1 VVASYVPTHLG
12 AAYRCAPHLSFSF
25 LPNELGR
32 RWEYTDVNDK
42 EVLKLLFQN
51 SFPSGSPA
59 SSNVPAAVVA
69 TMRRAFT
76 PSHLRSASM
85 DGIAPA
91 SHARGS
97 LGSALPWSHA
107 PAVRSSL
114 HHVDADGLSSPSPSM
129 PLLPTDPSTATLATA
144 LSNTMP
150 ATARDGP
157 ARPQTAGVRPPRDGH
172 VEGLSPP
179 TSQGG
184 SPAHSPPRSRSSSL
198 RGNQA
203 VAAAQSGGLGKEQV
217 AVLQQRL
224 QEIAHGNGAVASEP
238 SRSAP
243 SQPPTP
249 ALAGLV
255 VMGSA
260 QAEAF
265 ARPRRDSTVASAYL
279 PAAQPLTPAQI
290 NSQLVRASRE
300 ALINVACTI
309 PSTFVNILCQ
319 EKLLSKH
326 QADRVG
332 ALKLISMIARKVCDR
347 SEGWRHVPQADEG
360 GERLCRCLSHAN
372 SRVATT
378 CATRPGGH
386 DGGGGHQDFGP
397 LCGLERAGEP
407 HGLGHHDA
415 ARLGGRVHDHRL

>member
-1 VVASYVPTHLG
+1 M
-12 AAYRCAPHLSFSF
+12 
-25 LPNELGR
+25 
-32 RWEYTDVNDK
+32 NDK

-51 SFPSGSPA
+51 SFPTGSPA
-59 SSNVPAAVVA
+59 SSNVPTAVVA

-91 SHARGS
+91 PHARGS

-114 HHVDADGLSSPSPSM
+114 HHVDAEGLSSPSPSM
-129 PLLPTDPSTATLATA
+129 PLLPTDPSTTA
-144 LSNTMP
+144 LASGSSM
-150 ATARDGP
+150 ALAAIARDGP
-157 ARPQTAGVRPPRDGH
+157 ARPQTAGLRPPRDGH

-198 RGNQA
+198 RGSQA
-203 VAAAQSGGLGKEQV
+203 AAAAAQPGGLGKEQV
-217 AVLQQRL
+217 VVLQQRL
-224 QEIAHGNGAVASEP
+224 QEIAHGNGTVASEP
-238 SRSAP
+238 SRSVP

-249 ALAGLV
+249 ATAGPV

-265 ARPRRDSTVASAYL
+265 ARPRSDATVASAFL

-309 PSTFVNILCQ
+309 PSTFVTILCQ

-332 ALKLISMIARKVCDR
+332 ALKLISMIARKVRPPVQSAGRRQVHQTDAGR
-347 SEGWRHVPQADEG
+347 VEGALVLRPVARP
-360 GERLCRCLSHAN
+360 LVC
-372 SRVATT
+372 VATT
-378 CATRPGGH
+378 RAARPSGH
-386 DGGGGHQDFGP
+386 DGGGGHQDLGP
-397 LCGLERAGEP
+397 VRGLERAGGP
-407 HGLGHHDA
+407 HGLGHDDA
-415 ARLGGRVHDHRL
+415 ARPGGRVPDGRL